1 MYDARLSAIP
11 ATILALC
18 AACSAPH
25 PQLQSSAPA
34 SVSSD
39 QRTAVLTRLGDD
51 MSRGGDPSGAVKLYR
66 AAYLADPNDPHNL
79 QRMGQAF
86 LDMNSPMS
94 AEQAFRGAL
103 MLAPD
108 DVSAKRG
115 MALSLL
121 AEGRAAEALP
131 LLQHLAGN
139 STDPRLLRAEGTA
152 LDMLGRQT
160 EAQAIYRKALSY
172 APVDADLHG
181 NLALSLALS
190 GDGMD
195 ALREMQAAIAS
206 PNPDPRQDANAV
218 LVLALTDHVAA
229 AQARGET
236 TIGEAATHDL
246 LIRADQARTATTA
259 PARAIA
265 IGLMTATTAS
275 GTPLTTPAGPAPGSP
290 APAANALAPAPR
302 TAATPRAEVAQQAD
316 QALPPSPSTTSPTDP
331 PPDPRSAPH

>member
-1 MYDARLSAIP
+1 M
-11 ATILALC
+11 
-18 AACSAPH
+18 
-25 PQLQSSAPA
+25 
-34 SVSSD
+34 
-39 QRTAVLTRLGDD
+39 LTRLGDD
-51 MSRGGDPSGAVKLYR
+51 MSRGGDPAGAVKLYR
-66 AAYLADPNDPHNL
+66 AAYLADPSDPHNL

-86 LDMNSPMS
+86 LDMNAPMS

-108 DVSAKRG
+108 DVTAKRG

-131 LLQHLAGN
+131 LLQQLAAH

-172 APVDADLHG
+172 APIDADLHG

-190 GDGMD
+190 GDRPD

-218 LVLALTDHVAA
+218 LVLALTGDDVA
-229 AQARGET
+229 AQARGAT

-246 LIRADQARTATTA
+246 LVRADQARTATTA

-265 IGLMTATTAS
+265 IGLMTAA
-275 GTPLTTPAGPAPGSP
+275 TTPATPLATPAPDAAP
-290 APAANALAPAPR
+290 AGAASGAPSPAANASAPAPR
-302 TAATPRAEVAQQAD
+302 TVAAHPGRRTEVAQQAN
-316 QALPPSPSTTSPTDP
+316 QVLPPSPSTTNPTGTNPTDP
-331 PPDPRSAPH
+331 PPDPRSAPP

>member
-1 MYDARLSAIP
+1 M
-11 ATILALC
+11 
-18 AACSAPH
+18 
-25 PQLQSSAPA
+25 
-34 SVSSD
+34 
-39 QRTAVLTRLGDD
+39 LTRLGDD

-66 AAYLADPNDPHNL
+66 AAYLADPKDPHNL

-131 LLQHLAGN
+131 LLQQLAAN

-160 EAQAIYRKALSY
+160 EAQATYRKALSY
-172 APVDADLHG
+172 APIDADLHG
-181 NLALSLALS
+181 NLALSLAIS
-190 GDGMD
+190 GDRTD
-195 ALREMQAAIAS
+195 ALREMQAAISS
-206 PNPDPRQDANAV
+206 PDPDPRQDANAV
-218 LVLALTDHVAA
+218 LVLALTDNIAA

-259 PARAIA
+259 PARASA
-265 IGLMTATTAS
+265 IGLMTATAAPA
-275 GTPLTTPAGPAPGSP
+275 TPLTTPGPTGLAPTGLAPGAPSPGVNASAPAPQT
-290 APAANALAPAPR
+290 AVAHPAPR
-302 TAATPRAEVAQQAD
+302 TEVAQQAN
-316 QALPPSPSTTSPTDP
+316 QSLPPSPSTTTSPTRR
-331 PPDPRSAPH
+331 PPDPRSAPQ